1 MAKVTLLFALLMA
14 ALGLVG
20 YLGSGHQHPTALIPF
35 WWGLALAIFGIL
47 AISPKESRRKL
58 FMHVNVTIGLLG
70 FIGGLVEG
78 IRGYGKPTPGPYLIS
93 AETSKLCM
101 AVLMLIYVLL
111 CVRSFINVR
120 RQPVAANL

>member
-1 MAKVTLLFALLMA
+1 MAKVTLLFALLMM

-35 WWGLALAIFGIL
+35 WWGLALGIFGIL

-78 IRGYGKPTPGPYLIS
+78 IRGYGEADAGHVPGLS
-93 AETSKLCM
+93 GGGEAVHGGADADLC
-101 AVLMLIYVLL
+101 ASLRALVHQA
-111 CVRSFINVR
+111 R
-120 RQPVAANL
+120 RQPAAG